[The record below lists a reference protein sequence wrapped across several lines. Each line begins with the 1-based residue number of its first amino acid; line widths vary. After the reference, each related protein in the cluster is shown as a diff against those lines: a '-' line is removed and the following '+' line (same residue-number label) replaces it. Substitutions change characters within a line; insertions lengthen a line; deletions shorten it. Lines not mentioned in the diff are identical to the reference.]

1 MAISIVDGVQVAG
14 GDLLADLI
22 WETDP
27 AVFSFIFGT
36 LPVWR
41 RLFPPEWTAAFGV
54 NQDDE
59 SRVALVGDRPV
70 GLINSFAGA
79 EVTPR
84 FTASMGRQLAALN
97 QDAARQLTAGYD
109 AMEWLFPRVPDDA
122 LFILNLVVAS
132 EMRGQNL
139 GRRLIA
145 EAVTKARR
153 LGLRAVHLD
162 VAADNPAV
170 QFYHRT
176 GFRAVVESRAMS
188 LPDGIVLPNHLRMVL
203 DVTANGP

>member
-1 MAISIVDGVQVAG
+1 MEISILDGSRVVG
-14 GDLLADLI
+14 DDLLADLM

-27 AVFSFIFGT
+27 AIFSFIFGD
-36 LPVWR
+36 LSVWR
-41 RLFPPEWTAAFGV
+41 RLFPLEWTAPFST

-59 SRVALVGDRPV
+59 TRVALMGERVV
-70 GLINSFAGA
+70 GLVNTFAGA
-79 EVTPR
+79 EVARR
-84 FTASMGRQLAALN
+84 FAVTMTRQLAAL
-97 QDAARQLTAGYD
+97 DASAGRQLTAAYD

-122 LFILNLVVAS
+122 LYILNIVVAAD
-132 EMRGQNL
+132 MRGQHL

-162 VAADNPAV
+162 TASNNPAV
-170 QFYHRT
+170 QFYQRA

-188 LPDGIVLPNHLRMVL
+188 LPDGVALPTHFRMVL
-203 DVTANGP
+203 DIG